1 MMETSLHVRNFDSPL
16 SKEEF
21 AQIPRMPIY
30 TVLDN
35 LRSAFNVGS
44 IVRTADSALLNTIFM
59 CGYTAAP
66 PHKKLE
72 KTALGSL
79 EYVPCQHR
87 MTPMEAVEEL
97 KSQNIPV
104 YAFET
109 TNQSQNIWEVEFPMP
124 VGLVLGNEAL
134 GISKDVLNEADELV
148 EIPMFGYKNSINVA
162 VAFGI
167 IVAEIQRQHWDK
179 YPHDIKVERAQFVE
193 QSEESKE

>member
-1 MMETSLHVRNFDSPL
+1 MIETHLHVRNFDSPL
-16 SKEEF
+16 SKEAF
-21 AQIPRMPIY
+21 AKVPRMPVY
-30 TVLDN
+30 TILDN

-44 IVRTADSALLNTIFM
+44 IVRTADSALMDTIYM

-87 MTPMEAVEEL
+87 MTPMDAVEEL
-97 KSQNIPV
+97 KSRNIPI

-109 TNQSQNIWEVEFPMP
+109 TNRSKNIWEVAFPMP
-124 VGLVLGNEAL
+124 IALVLGNEAL
-134 GISKDVLNEADELV
+134 GISRDVLAEADELV

-167 IVAEIQRQHWDK
+167 ISAEIQRQHWDK
-179 YPHDIKVERAQFVE
+179 YPHDIRIALNQNVN
-193 QSEESKE
+193 QSEE